1 MEHGTIEAVHLA
13 ELVGVHDGKTDY
25 NAVLRSQL
33 ILNRCVNR
41 MTYLSDLEVGYQL
54 GYKLDDSL
62 SLKVNYKFFRKNC
75 PHINLQN

>member
-13 ELVGVHDGKTDY
+13 ELVGVHYGKTDY

-33 ILNRCVNR
+33 ILNRLNIWCVNR
-41 MTYLSDLEVGYQL
+41 MTYLRDLEVRYQL

-62 SLKVNYKFFRKNC
+62 SLKVNYKFFRKIV
-75 PHINLQN
+75 PT

>member
-33 ILNRCVNR
+33 ILNRLNIWCVTR
-41 MTYLSDLEVGYQL
+41 MMYLSDLEVRYQL

-62 SLKVNYKFFRKNC
+62 SLKVNYKFLRKIV
-75 PHINLQN
+75 PT